1 MYVLAQAAVQRIAH
15 PLFLLHPLPE
25 KQGAN
30 LGPEWTT
37 LQEAHAA
44 AAAHPSPR
52 ISAATDA
59 TTAAQPWADPQTD
72 QRPRKL

>member
-1 MYVLAQAAVQRIAH
+1 MYVLAQAAVQRVAH

-37 LQEAHAA
+37 VQEAHNAA
-44 AAAHPSPR
+44 AARPR

-59 TTAAQPWADPQTD
+59 TMAVQPWADPQTD
-72 QRPRKL
+72 QRPGKL